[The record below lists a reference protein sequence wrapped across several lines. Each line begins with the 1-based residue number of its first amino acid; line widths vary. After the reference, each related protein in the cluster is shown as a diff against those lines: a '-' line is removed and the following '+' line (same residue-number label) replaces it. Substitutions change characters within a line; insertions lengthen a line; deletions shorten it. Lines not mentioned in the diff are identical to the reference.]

1 MENEDVGAVVRFLHF
16 ERGEEEEGVVL
27 VPVAALQPGFLHLGE
42 GDFTPAEL
50 LVEFAPIRIGLAL
63 QECRK

>member
-1 MENEDVGAVVRFLHF
+1 MENVDVGAVVRFLHF
-16 ERGEEEEGVVL
+16 ERGEGEERVVL

-50 LVEFAPIRIGLAL
+50 LVELAPIRIGLAL